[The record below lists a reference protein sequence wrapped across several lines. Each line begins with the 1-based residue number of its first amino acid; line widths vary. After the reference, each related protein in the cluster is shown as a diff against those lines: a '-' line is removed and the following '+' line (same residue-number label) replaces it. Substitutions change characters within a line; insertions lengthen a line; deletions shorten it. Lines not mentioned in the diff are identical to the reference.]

1 MQKSR
6 KLTILFAG
14 MIAADPNQGGATWAV
29 LQYLLGFRQL
39 GHEVIFVEPIKA
51 SALRANGSSFESSEN
66 ARYFQETIREF
77 GLDQQA
83 ALLLTETHK
92 TVGLT
97 YKELRPKAAR
107 ADVLFNVSGMLEDEA
122 LFSSIP
128 CRVYLDLD
136 PAFNQ
141 LWQVVCGIDMRLSN
155 HTHFVSVGQ
164 AIGRPDCAV
173 PTCDLDWLTTLP
185 PVVLEYWPMTAA
197 VFHDALTTVGNWR
210 GYGSI
215 EHGGLHYGQ
224 KAHSLRKFFELPK
237 MTTEKLALALAIH
250 PDEKSDVEAL
260 RENDWELLD
269 PLECAGSP
277 SRYRCFI
284 QGSKA
289 EFGIAKSGYV
299 VSRCGWF
306 SDRSACYL
314 ASGRPVLAQET
325 GFSQFLPTGN
335 GLFSFATMDGII
347 YAIEEMNRDYA
358 RHRKAARELAE
369 RHFDSAKVLTRLL
382 DKVGVFS

>member
-51 SALRANGSSFESSEN
+51 AALHPNGSSFDSSEN
-66 ARYFQETIREF
+66 PRYFEKTIREF

-97 YKELRPKAAR
+97 YKELREKAAR

-122 LFSSIP
+122 LLSSIP

-141 LWQVVCGIDMRLSN
+141 LWQVVCGIDMRLSS

-164 AIGRPDCAV
+164 AIGRTDCAV
-173 PTCDLDWLTTLP
+173 PTCHLDWLTTLP
-185 PVVLEYWPMTAA
+185 PVVLEYWPMTTA

-237 MTTEKLALALAIH
+237 MTTEKFALALAIH
-250 PDEKSDVEAL
+250 PDEKNDVEAL
-260 RENDWELLD
+260 RENNWELLD

-277 SRYRCFI
+277 SRYRHFI

-299 VSRCGWF
+299 VSRCAWF

-325 GFSQFLPTGN
+325 GFGQFLPTGE
-335 GLFSFATMDGII
+335 GLFSFATIGEVL

-358 RHRKAARELAE
+358 CHRKAARHLAE
-369 RHFDSAKVLTRLL
+369 RYFDSGKVLPRLL